1 MKGVLPC
8 KFVYAAY
15 EKIIFP
21 KSGKW
26 LGGRWRNT
34 FLKQKVNLNLMIKLT
49 QKRVKQ
55 TYFSKQD
62 KA

>member
-8 KFVYAAY
+8 KFVYVAD

-21 KSGKW
+21 ISGKW

-34 FLKQKVNLNLMIKLT
+34 F
-49 QKRVKQ
+49 
-55 TYFSKQD
+55 
-62 KA
+62 

>member
-15 EKIIFP
+15 EKTIFP

-34 FLKQKVNLNLMIKLT
+34 F
-49 QKRVKQ
+49 
-55 TYFSKQD
+55 
-62 KA
+62 

>member
-8 KFVYAAY
+8 KFVCATY

-34 FLKQKVNLNLMIKLT
+34 F
-49 QKRVKQ
+49 
-55 TYFSKQD
+55 
-62 KA
+62 